1 MRLCPRP
8 SPNPLIQPLKSF
20 YIVFEELEK
29 SKKIVDLVTYNY
41 VYKNILNKYSYPM
54 SSINKELL
62 DDNDLKNSLFD
73 QTKAESETEEKIIR
87 EKVKTY
93 NSNLDVLYVPNIFLE
108 MAFTF
113 AYFTD
118 YDKDKNLFDIP
129 DNVKNLKNAFLNGQ
143 NVADYSENLGSNLFC
158 KFKEMKDEIEKI
170 CGPITKTNFYLEIS
184 FLDDLNTEKI
194 IENIDGFNNHSFI
207 VYSNYYVNNLII
219 QILNSNKDKEL
230 KEIFSFLIES
240 FKNVIKEN
248 VLTSV
253 KDFYYYLL
261 AGYSI
266 EKNNIFN
273 MQSNIFGFDR
283 SPRTRLK
290 DFVPDMKDFIFGVET
305 GSFYLS
311 MFNLINYKSMF
322 NFVTEVYGI
331 KEYNKSKEMIEVLF
345 PENKDEINID
355 YVKSK
360 FFEYQT
366 KIFNKIFDTEIENHS
381 KSNDFYLYRYSN
393 VFEND
398 EGKLDTNFRE
408 KFFLDE
414 TGQFRSI
421 SFANN
426 LFGGM
431 IGDPKASTL
440 YFFLGSGLTEKAH
453 ILYSLPVKKTLI
465 WDKDNIFYISPFSTI
480 LSFFSAGE
488 WFHTRTKIANSGLP
502 TVDFIK
508 SYQIVIRGLYNF
520 ILVESKDLDEFFK
533 DFEPYKEY
541 NDKKD
546 APDEINDKMA
556 EILINFTKKSITL
569 NPDRLKEKSNIL
581 FGDFSFQDQDK
592 KFNEG
597 LLNKKAILYKN
608 F

>member
-1 MRLCPRP
+1 MLKRNYIKILLLLISIFQTLKP
-8 SPNPLIQPLKSF
+8 S
-20 YIVFEELEK
+20 YIVFEKTKK
-29 SKKIVDLVTYNY
+29 SKKIVDLATYDY
-41 VYKNILNKYSYPM
+41 VYKNILNKYTYPM

-73 QTKAESETEEKIIR
+73 QAKSEAEAEEEIIR

-108 MAFTF
+108 MAFTL

-118 YDKDKNLFDIP
+118 YNKDKNLFDIP

-143 NVADYSENLGSNLFC
+143 NVDSYSENLGSNLFC
-158 KFKEMKDEIEKI
+158 KFKEIKDEIEKI
-170 CGPITKTNFYLEIS
+170 CGPITKSNFYLDIS
-184 FLDDLNTEKI
+184 FLDDLDTEKI

-253 KDFYYYLL
+253 EDFYYYLL

-273 MQSNIFGFDR
+273 MEGNIFGFDR
-283 SPRTRLK
+283 SPRTKLK
-290 DFVPDMKDFIFGVET
+290 DFIPGIKNFIFGVET
-305 GSFYLS
+305 GSYYLS
-311 MFNLINYKSMF
+311 MFNFCRYESFF
-322 NFVTEVYGI
+322 NFVGNNYDVDKYDQSKSMMDALFKDI
-331 KEYNKSKEMIEVLF
+331 YDMVKEEY
-345 PENKDEINID
+345 
-355 YVKSK
+355 
-360 FFEYQT
+360 FEYQS

-398 EGKLDTNFRE
+398 KGKLDTNFRE

-431 IGDPKASTL
+431 IGDPNASTL

-502 TVDFIK
+502 TVEFIA

-533 DFEPYKEY
+533 DFKPYKEY
-541 NDKKD
+541 KNKEDI
-546 APDEINDKMA
+546 PDEINDKMD
-556 EILINFTKKSITL
+556 EILINFTEKSITL

-592 KFNEG
+592 KFNEV
-597 LLNKKAILYKN
+597 LNRKAILYKN